1 MYCEWGKERYD
12 MNNKTILNEK
22 QVKEINKLMLIILI
36 ITSIFAVIGLVSQ
49 LVDSSMASVR
59 SIVPIILYILNIIV
73 TIIALNTAEPFAV
86 HKIEAVSFTIVYAA
100 MLLMSN
106 NGIVFPYIIPLMV
119 VIMLYLDSAVSVGM
133 GIAFI
138 VLNIIRS
145 IMNLAG
151 AENVQDVIE
160 IVMISIIISI
170 LTTVALSM
178 GTRLLDK
185 FIRENMS
192 GIEAAA
198 LERARVSENIIKVTD
213 QVTKDFEV
221 LKKELSEVEETSKL
235 VCDSIDQIGQ
245 GNEENLSAVELQT
258 NMTNEIQSLL
268 NETGEITAEAVNDSQ
283 QMSDMISKSLKDME
297 HLVTQAIRT
306 TEVGTQM
313 QAAAERQQKS
323 SDEAMN
329 ITDMIFSISG
339 QTNLLALNASI
350 EAARAGEA
358 GRGFAVVAT
367 EISHLA
373 EQTKES
379 TERITNILK
388 ELTDNAGEV
397 SDKAAQTV
405 EMAGAQKDLV
415 ELVKGVLAESR
426 DCSDKLGSTLRT
438 VNTDMGRIKD
448 SNDEV
453 VNSTSRLLATS
464 EEFTASTQETI
475 RISRNN
481 MDKIEESMGI
491 MEGISNKMQQLEA

>member
-1 MYCEWGKERYD
+1 
-12 MNNKTILNEK
+12 MNNKTVLNEK

-36 ITSIFAVIGLVSQ
+36 ITSVFAVAGLASQ
-49 LVDSSMASVR
+49 LADSGMAPIR
-59 SIVPIILYILNIIV
+59 SIVPLILVIINVIV
-73 TIIALNTAEPFAV
+73 TIIVLNAADPFSV
-86 HKIEAVSFTIVYAA
+86 HRIEAVSFTIVYAT
-100 MLLMSN
+100 MLLLSAT
-106 NGIVFPYIIPLMV
+106 GVTFPYIIPLMI
-119 VIMLYLDSAVSVGM
+119 VIMLYLDSAVTTGM

-145 IMNLAG
+145 IISMAT
-151 AENVQDVIE
+151 AENHGDVIE
-160 IVMISIIISI
+160 LVMISIIISI

-192 GIEAAA
+192 SIEAAA

-221 LKKELSEVEETSKL
+221 LKKGLNEVEETSKL

-268 NETGEITAEAVNDSQ
+268 NETGEITAEAVKDSQ

-481 MDKIEESMGI
+481 MDKIEESMNI
-491 MEGISNKMQQLEA
+491 MEGISGKMQQLEA

>member
-1 MYCEWGKERYD
+1 
-12 MNNKTILNEK
+12 MNNSILK
-22 QVKEINKLMLIILI
+22 DDQVKQINKLLLIVLLV
-36 ITSIFAVIGLVSQ
+36 TSIFNIVGLAAQ
-49 LVDSSMASVR
+49 MADSGMAPIK
-59 SIVPIILYILNIIV
+59 SILPIIAAAICLVGAFIV
-73 TIIALNTAEPFAV
+73 YFTQAPTTFYKYVAIGY
-86 HKIEAVSFTIVYAA
+86 TIVYAFLI
-100 MLLMSN
+100 LLSLK
-106 NGIVFPYIIPLMV
+106 GTPFPYLIPMMV
-119 VIMLYLDSAVSVGM
+119 MIMLYLDKTASLGM
-133 GIAFI
+133 GVAFI
-138 VLNIIRS
+138 ILNIIRVVINFAS
-145 IMNLAG
+145 FEAD
-151 AENVQDVIE
+151 EVIE
-160 IVMISIIISI
+160 LSMIEIIVSI
-170 LTTVALSM
+170 LAMLSTIM
-178 GTRLLDK
+178 GTRFLIR
-185 FIRENMS
+185 FISENMKS
-192 GIEAAA
+192 IESAA

-213 QVTKDFEV
+213 QVSKDFET
-221 LKKELSEVEETSKL
+221 LKKGLVEVEETSRL

-258 NMTNEIQSLL
+258 NMTNEIQALL
-268 NETGEITAEAVNDSQ
+268 NETGEITAEAVSDSQ

-297 HLVTQAIRT
+297 SLVTQAIRT

-415 ELVKGVLAESR
+415 EVVKEMLNESR
-426 DCSDKLGSTLRT
+426 DCSDKLGATLKS
-438 VNTDMGRIKD
+438 VSDDMARIKD

-453 VNSTSRLLATS
+453 VNSTARLLATS

-475 RISRNN
+475 RISRGN
-481 MDKIEESMGI
+481 MDKIEESMDI
-491 MEGISNKMQQLEA
+491 VTAISDKMQELAD